1 MKASEV
7 LENVAVILGRE
18 DLITFLSEEITD
30 DTVKSERDKN
40 SLITAL
46 NFVLTELASDKLR
59 LVKEQSF
66 ITDDGTIKLSDF
78 ENKILKIISITN
90 RGQKILC
97 ELLPQSLK
105 VLSKGEIKVKYFYL
119 PDKIGFDDVIPDE
132 LSDLQLL
139 TYGTCAEFYLEEGS
153 VEEALLWR
161 NKFET
166 LLKTRIPISSK
177 YIKERRFV

>member
-18 DLITFLSEEITD
+18 DLSTYLSEEITD
-30 DTVKSERDKN
+30 DIAKSERDKKT
-40 SLITAL
+40 LVTAL
-46 NFVLTELASDKLR
+46 NFVLTELASDKIR
-59 LVKEQSF
+59 LVTEQTF
-66 ITDDGTIKLSDF
+66 VTDDGIINLSDF
-78 ENKILKIISITN
+78 KNKILKIISVTN

-119 PDKIGFDDVIPDE
+119 PDKIGFDDDIPRE

-139 TYGTCAEFYLEEGS
+139 SYGTCAEFYLEESS

-166 LLKTRIPISSK
+166 LLKTRIPIRSK
-177 YIKERRFV
+177 YVKERRFV

>member
-18 DLITFLSEEITD
+18 DLITFLSEGITD
-30 DTVKSERDKN
+30 DTVKSERDKK
-40 SLITAL
+40 SLETAL

-78 ENKILKIISITN
+78 ENKILKIISVTN

-97 ELLPQSLK
+97 ELLPQSL
-105 VLSKGEIKVKYFYL
+105 
-119 PDKIGFDDVIPDE
+119 KIGFDDVIPDE

-177 YIKERRFV
+177 YLKERRFV